1 MSTFITIVM
10 YLMFGVDQVDEAL
23 FVLALTLLVDCFT
36 FGIGVLVGYFWP
48 KKEIRSAGK
57 G

>member
-23 FVLALTLLVDCFT
+23 FVLVLTLLVDCFT
-36 FGIGVLVGYFWP
+36 FGMGVLVGLFWP
-48 KKEIRSAGK
+48 KKEIRSTGK